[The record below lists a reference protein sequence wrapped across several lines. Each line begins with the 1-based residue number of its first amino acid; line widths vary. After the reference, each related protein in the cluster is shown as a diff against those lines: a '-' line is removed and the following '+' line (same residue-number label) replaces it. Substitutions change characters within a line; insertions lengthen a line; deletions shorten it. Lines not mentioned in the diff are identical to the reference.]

1 MPYKDR
7 EKRLEHNKKY
17 YQINKEKIKEKIKEY
32 REKNKEKIKKYN
44 KTHNRLKSNRIA
56 KWKSNGLKIND
67 NDLDKLYERYINSN
81 ECELCG
87 VTYTDTNKRCLDHD
101 HHTGLFR
108 NVVCHKCNSSSKL
121 LAKKNKN
128 IHETKYG
135 TFRCRIRVNGIH
147 YYKTFKTKSEA
158 INFRDFLM

>member
-1 MPYKDR
+1 MVWKDKDYR
-7 EKRLEHNKKY
+7 KKYYEKNKEKILEEKKKY
-17 YQINKEKIKEKIKEY
+17 YQKNKEKIKEY
-32 REKNKEKIKKYN
+32 R
-44 KTHNRLKSNRIA
+44 KTSTGVKANRIFQ
-56 KWKSNGLKIND
+56 WKSKGLKIND
-67 NDLDKLYERYINSN
+67 NDLDELYERYINSN

-87 VTYTDTNKRCLDHD
+87 TTYTDTNKRCLDHD

-147 YYKTFKTKSEA
+147 YYKTFKTKNEA
-158 INFRDFLM
+158 IKFRDFLI